1 MTTRITARHCDISEE
16 LRTRAAAVLDRL
28 GGLTSGAAD
37 ATIVFDVAPSASTA
51 EIRMRGPNGETLV
64 AKGEDKDHRSAL
76 DRAEGKIRRQLDK
89 AVPGKR
95 GRGAKDVA

>member
-1 MTTRITARHCDISEE
+1 
-16 LRTRAAAVLDRL
+16 
-28 GGLTSGAAD
+28 
-37 ATIVFDVAPSASTA
+37 
-51 EIRMRGPNGETLV
+51 MRGPNGETLV

-76 DRAEGKIRRQLDK
+76 DRAEEKIRRQLDK